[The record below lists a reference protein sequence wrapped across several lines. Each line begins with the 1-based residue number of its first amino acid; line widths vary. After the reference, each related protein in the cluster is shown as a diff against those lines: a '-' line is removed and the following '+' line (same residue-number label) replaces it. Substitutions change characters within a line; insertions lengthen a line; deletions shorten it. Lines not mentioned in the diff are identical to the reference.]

1 MKEELF
7 KELEADAM
15 DFAKADTESVSD
27 LTTII
32 NEAEKCRLELEEAEK
47 AVKEIRKRY
56 DAYKYERIPNLMQ
69 EMGVTELQAGDTKV
83 KVRNYVSA
91 RMPKDPVLKAK
102 ALEHLRELGK
112 GDFIKNDVTATFGVN
127 QDDRAIK
134 LLSELEGHGY
144 DVASKT
150 WVEPQTLKKVVRES
164 VENREGINLDLF
176 DAVMGTYVDIKG
188 T

>member
-1 MKEELF
+1 M
-7 KELEADAM
+7 
-15 DFAKADTESVSD
+15 
-27 LTTII
+27 
-32 NEAEKCRLELEEAEK
+32 
-47 AVKEIRKRY
+47 
-56 DAYKYERIPNLMQ
+56 
-69 EMGVTELQAGDTKV
+69 
-83 KVRNYVSA
+83 
-91 RMPKDPVLKAK
+91 
-102 ALEHLRELGK
+102 RELGK

-127 QDDRAIK
+127 QDDRAVK
-134 LLSELEGHGY
+134 LLGELEGHGY

>member
-1 MKEELF
+1 M
-7 KELEADAM
+7 
-15 DFAKADTESVSD
+15 
-27 LTTII
+27 
-32 NEAEKCRLELEEAEK
+32 
-47 AVKEIRKRY
+47 
-56 DAYKYERIPNLMQ
+56 
-69 EMGVTELQAGDTKV
+69 
-83 KVRNYVSA
+83 
-91 RMPKDPVLKAK
+91 
-102 ALEHLRELGK
+102 
-112 GDFIKNDVTATFGVN
+112 TATFGVN